1 MRSLIAASLL
11 LVASPAWAQRTE
23 LALLGGYTTSGD
35 IEMKALTIQELE
47 IAGSFTWGLAVSR
60 FFTSRLGAE
69 ASWSRQGSELVVGT
83 SSGSAELFDVS
94 VNQLHGSF
102 VYQFGSEG
110 GSLRP
115 FASAGVGATFFGADD
130 LEGETKL
137 AWTLGAGL
145 KWFRSARL
153 GARLQARYNLT
164 HLNDGSSDFCDPFGF
179 CQDWLQQFEILGG
192 LVVRF

>member
-1 MRSLIAASLL
+1 MRLL
-11 LVASPAWAQRTE
+11 LCLAVVLAAAPAWAQRTE
-23 LALLGGYTTSGD
+23 LALLAGYTTSGD

-47 IAGSFTWGLAVSR
+47 IAGSFTWGVAISHL
-60 FFTSRLGAE
+60 FTPRLGAE
-69 ASWSRQGSELVVGT
+69 ASWSRQGSDLVVGT
-83 SSGSAELFDVS
+83 SSGRAELFDVS

-102 VYQFGSEG
+102 VYQFGGEG

-115 FASAGVGATFFGADD
+115 FASVGLGATFFGADD
-130 LEGETKL
+130 LESETKL
-137 AWTLGAGL
+137 SWALGAGL

-153 GARLQARYNLT
+153 GARLQARYNPT
-164 HLNDGSSDFCDPFGF
+164 HLNGGSSDFCDPFGF